1 MMGIDLTWYFVFI
14 LGVGV
19 LSYYLGRRKT
29 QTPLI
34 AGLLGMVVSIF
45 PPFGLL
51 FLIVLML
58 KNDVDSKQST
68 YE

>member
-1 MMGIDLTWYFVFI
+1 
-14 LGVGV
+14 
-19 LSYYLGRRKT
+19 
-29 QTPLI
+29 
-34 AGLLGMVVSIF
+34 VSIF